1 MIPTKENTYC
11 FHPFNQITLK
21 DWSPQGL
28 ITSNPCCQMS
38 SGDFGK
44 KLAIDGIKS
53 KNPIEIF
60 NDTVF
65 QKLRDDLLNGVKT
78 DVCKTC
84 WKMEENG
91 FFSFR
96 LYSKDK
102 DLTDDVKLQKIDLTL
117 SNNCNLSCRMCSPY
131 SSHKLLV
138 DEKKMRELNIKTI
151 FEKSIG
157 RAYEKPKVMDPTNS
171 PQFKWLEKNTDK
183 ITKLMCSGG
192 EPFYDKKLINLLKKY
207 VKNDDAK
214 NTLLEFHTNAT
225 MFSDEIVDLQS
236 NFKGTSHVFSIDGV
250 DSVYEYIRNY
260 DFHLLEKSVLN
271 FLQKCRNINIVKI
284 NLVLSSLNVLNVNEW
299 EEWIKFVFNS
309 TKNEKKFHTLIS
321 QVYPFERGTSIRN
334 LPISILKEA
343 RNRTN
348 HFQLL
353 EFIDYAINNN
363 KENKQKM
370 LDEIK
375 CLDVVRGQNFKDYVD
390 PILSDWLK

>member
-138 DEKKMRELNIKTI
+138 DE
-151 FEKSIG
+151 
-157 RAYEKPKVMDPTNS
+157 
-171 PQFKWLEKNTDK
+171 
-183 ITKLMCSGG
+183 
-192 EPFYDKKLINLLKKY
+192 
-207 VKNDDAK
+207 
-214 NTLLEFHTNAT
+214 
-225 MFSDEIVDLQS
+225 
-236 NFKGTSHVFSIDGV
+236 
-250 DSVYEYIRNY
+250 
-260 DFHLLEKSVLN
+260 
-271 FLQKCRNINIVKI
+271 
-284 NLVLSSLNVLNVNEW
+284 
-299 EEWIKFVFNS
+299 
-309 TKNEKKFHTLIS
+309 
-321 QVYPFERGTSIRN
+321 
-334 LPISILKEA
+334 
-343 RNRTN
+343 
-348 HFQLL
+348 
-353 EFIDYAINNN
+353 
-363 KENKQKM
+363 
-370 LDEIK
+370 
-375 CLDVVRGQNFKDYVD
+375 
-390 PILSDWLK
+390 